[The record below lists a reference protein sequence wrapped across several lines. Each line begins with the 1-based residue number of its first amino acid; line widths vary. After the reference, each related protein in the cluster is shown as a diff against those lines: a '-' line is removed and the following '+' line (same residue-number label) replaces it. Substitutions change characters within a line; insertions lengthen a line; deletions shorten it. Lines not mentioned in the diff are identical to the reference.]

1 MQVHHAWNSDW
12 KVAAR
17 TAGFV
22 FFAILVSGA
31 AVLGMARAVW
41 LDPIFGRD
49 AAVAIELTI
58 IVPFAWY
65 ASVLV
70 VRGMQLSLGWRA
82 AVIMAI
88 TTFLLL
94 IGAYATRAAA
104 ARAQAD
110 SLTNGSLG
118 IGIVVQALGPNSRLH
133 PVASCGSLGRVPD
146 LETWPFDVRDVSRI
160 RT

>member
-1 MQVHHAWNSDW
+1 MQVRAWNSDW
-12 KVAAR
+12 KLAAA

-65 ASVLV
+65 ACVMV

-82 AVIMAI
+82 AVIMAA

-94 IGAYATRAAA
+94 IGAYVALAAA
-104 ARAQAD
+104 ALDEAD

-118 IGIVVQALGPNSRLH
+118 LGIAVQALVSAFPLASRGITRK
-133 PVASCGSLGRVPD
+133 SS
-146 LETWPFDVRDVSRI
+146 T
-160 RT
+160 TQ

>member
-12 KVAAR
+12 KVAAT

-41 LDPIFGRD
+41 LDPIFGRE

-94 IGAYATRAAA
+94 MGAYVALAATGLAE
-104 ARAQAD
+104 AD

-118 IGIVVQALGPNSRLH
+118 IGIAVQALVS
-133 PVASCGSLGRVPD
+133 AF
-146 LETWPFDVRDVSRI
+146 PFACRGVMRKP
-160 RT
+160 RTSS